1 MERYVREI
9 DRLDRAILVAQADRD
24 LAAEAISHECAAE
37 LYLEWGKPKV
47 AAVYLQDA
55 HDCYTRA
62 GDRTYVENLEQNYPQ
77 LRRSSLPER
86 QQFGGT
92 NYFTEEFVATISHEF
107 RNPLNGIL
115 GMSEALLEEVFG
127 AMNAQQLN
135 DVTTIDRSG
144 EYLLAL
150 INNMADLSK
159 IQAGLLELELTDVSV
174 AELCHFSTNFVKH
187 HAIHKQIQLDLE
199 IPADTGGACVD
210 LQRMRQVLINS
221 ISHAIDSTPIGGK
234 VSLVVKRQPAGI
246 EFCIFD
252 TSKQI
257 PPATEDQSPQSLQP
271 IDSRCNGLGLMLVQ
285 PIIALHGGTL
295 DSTSMIGQGS
305 CLKISLPHTDA
316 RSDLTSVISANTD
329 DIEPIVDTIVEEIS
343 DPPLILIVEDNELNI
358 NTISSYLSAKGYRL
372 IIANDGKS
380 AIELTQKYHP
390 DLILMDIQMPGMD
403 GLEAITRIRQNLGL
417 LEIPII
423 ALTALAMEG
432 DRQKCLN
439 AGANE
444 YLTKPVKLKQL
455 HQTIQQLL
463 IAKIDHIDHSISG
476 DLWS

>member
-1 MERYVREI
+1 MATVERYVREI
-9 DRLDRAILVAQADRD
+9 DRLDRAILTAQADRD
-24 LAAEAISHECAAE
+24 LAAEAISYECAAE
-37 LYLEWGKPKV
+37 LYLEWGKPKI

-55 HDCYTRA
+55 HDCYSRA
-62 GDRTYVENLEQNYPQ
+62 GAQAYVENLEQNYPQ
-77 LRRSSLPER
+77 LRLSSLPKSH
-86 QQFGGT
+86 QFGGT
-92 NYFTEEFVATISHEF
+92 NYFTEEFVATVSHEF
-107 RNPLNGIL
+107 RNPLSGIL

-135 DVTTIDRSG
+135 AVTTIDRSG

-159 IQAGLLELELTDVSV
+159 IQAGLLELETAHVSV
-174 AELCHFSTNFVKH
+174 AELCHFSASFVKH
-187 HAIHKQIQLDLE
+187 HAIQKQIQLDLD
-199 IPADTGGACVD
+199 IPADIGSTFVD

-221 ISHAIDSTPIGGK
+221 LSHAIDSTPVGGK
-234 VSLVVKRQPAGI
+234 VKLAVNRQPQII
-246 EFCIFD
+246 EFLIFD

-257 PPATEDQSPQSLQP
+257 PPATEEDKSPVSLLP
-271 IDSRCNGLGLMLVQ
+271 VDSRGSGLGLMLVG

-295 DSTSMIGQGS
+295 DSTSIIGQGS
-305 CLKISLPHTDA
+305 CLKISLPHPDLCSDA
-316 RSDLTSVISANTD
+316 TNVVSVNTD
-329 DIEPIVDTIVEEIS
+329 DIDTIIEEIAE
-343 DPPLILIVEDNELNI
+343 PPLVLIVEDNELNI
-358 NTISSYLSAKGYRL
+358 NTISSYLTAKGYRL
-372 IIANDGKS
+372 IVANDGQS
-380 AIELTQKYHP
+380 AIELAQKYQP

-403 GLEAITRIRQNLGL
+403 GLEAITQIRQKSKL
-417 LEIPII
+417 IQTPII

-455 HQTIQQLL
+455 HQMIQQLL
-463 IAKIDHIDHSISG
+463 VVKVDNSISE

>member
-1 MERYVREI
+1 MATVERYVREI
-9 DRLDRAILVAQADRD
+9 DRLDQAILVAQAERD
-24 LAAEAISHECAAE
+24 LAAEAISYECAAE
-37 LYLEWGKPKV
+37 LYLEWGKPKI

-62 GDRTYVENLEQNYPQ
+62 GAQTYVENLEQNYPQ
-77 LRRSSLPER
+77 LRLASLPER

-135 DVTTIDRSG
+135 AVTTIDRSG

-159 IQAGLLELELTDVSV
+159 IQAGLLELETTNVSV
-174 AELCHFSTNFVKH
+174 AELCHFSANFVKH
-187 HAIHKQIQLDLE
+187 HAIQKQIQLDLD
-199 IPADTGGACVD
+199 IPLDSGSTFID

-234 VSLVVKRQPAGI
+234 VSLVVNRQPQII
-246 EFCIFD
+246 EFLIFD

-257 PPATEDQSPQSLQP
+257 PPATENKSPTSLLP
-271 IDSRCNGLGLMLVQ
+271 NDSRCNGLGLMLVG
-285 PIIALHGGTL
+285 PIVALHGGTL
-295 DSTSMIGQGS
+295 DSTSIIGQGS
-305 CLKISLPHTDA
+305 CLKISLPTDTC
-316 RSDLTSVISANTD
+316 SNSTIVFGANTD
-329 DIEPIVDTIVEEIS
+329 DIDTIAETTVEEIP

-358 NTISSYLSAKGYRL
+358 NTISSYLSAKGYRP
-372 IIANDGKS
+372 IVANDGQS
-380 AIELTQKYHP
+380 GIELAQKYCP

-403 GLEAITRIRQNLGL
+403 GLEAITQIRQNLEL
-417 LEIPII
+417 IQIPII

-455 HQTIQQLL
+455 HQMIQQLL
-463 IAKIDHIDHSISG
+463 AVKVDNSISE